1 MNETTQT
8 TTTETSVK
16 TTRWLDDS
24 KNVDKI
30 FWALI
35 GVCAVFIVVEPFYHK
50 HPYLGFDGMFG
61 FFAFFGFLAPLFLV
75 FFGRCISL
83 LLARKDDFYDAAL
96 KQSEDDH

>member
-1 MNETTQT
+1 MQT
-8 TTTETSVK
+8 RTTETSVK

-30 FWALI
+30 FWTLI
-35 GVCAVFIVVEPFYHK
+35 GICAVLIVVEPFYHK

-61 FFAFFGFLAPLFLV
+61 FYAFFGFLAALILV
-75 FFGRCISL
+75 FLGRFISL
-83 LLARKDDFYDAAL
+83 LLARKDDFYDAAF

>member
-1 MNETTQT
+1 MTEGMQT
-8 TTTETSVK
+8 RTTETSVK
-16 TTRWLDDS
+16 TNRWLDDS

-30 FWALI
+30 FWALV

-61 FFAFFGFLAPLFLV
+61 FYAFFGFLAPLTLV
-75 FFGRCISL
+75 FLGRCIGL
-83 LLARKDDFYDAAL
+83 LLPRKDDFYDAAL